1 MQLSDEVAVL
11 AVLGVLSRKEA
22 YYREAPVL
30 NHSFW
35 EPVSWLW
42 APGLGSF
49 VGRAGQGSGGDGAV
63 GPSAPW
69 EQRPGVTTDASLSSC
84 SIAAVR
90 LADGV
95 TFVVY
100 EFWETEEEWKR

>member
-30 NHSFW
+30 DHSFGNPLPGSGR
-35 EPVSWLW
+35 PVWARLW
-42 APGLGSF
+42 
-49 VGRAGQGSGGDGAV
+49 AGQGSGGDGPV

-69 EQRPGVTTDASLSSC
+69 EQRPGVATDASLSSC